1 MISRV
6 AESCFW
12 LFRYIER
19 AESCARLTSINRLIV
34 LDANAADV
42 ERWRP
47 VIVVLGEQERFEE
60 LIGASGYHDD
70 NGTEEYL
77 TWSEKNPVS
86 IRNNL
91 YWARENAR
99 MIREV
104 ISREMW
110 ETLNTWW
117 QWLNSRAAQKE
128 YKKDRSQF
136 YQRIRSL
143 CAEFHGI
150 SHDTMLHEEPLD
162 FMRLGMA
169 LERANQ
175 TARLMDVTHHRV
187 APSDKATLE
196 TPWQSAQWVSQLKL
210 CAADEPYFKRN
221 RAAPTGSEV
230 AAFLL
235 QDPTFPRSVRHCFER
250 AAESLG
256 KIEVAAERRRP
267 TPSLLA
273 IRSMGERLLSQNIV
287 SVIRSGLHTELTH
300 VVETTAMV
308 CEQLHRDFFDPITEF
323 DIELAS
329 RAPEARTSAAP
340 AAALVTTGAAP
351 QNGTPSSTGAASQ
364 GSQQS
369 QSSQSQSSQASSAVA
384 PSSSARNRSPDV

>member
-12 LFRYIER
+12 LFRHIER
-19 AESCARLTSINRLIV
+19 AESSARLVSVNRLIV
-34 LDANAADV
+34 LDASAAEA
-42 ERWRP
+42 ERWKP
-47 VIVVLGEQERFEE
+47 VIVVAGEQERFEQ
-60 LIGASGYHDD
+60 LLGTDKYDD
-70 NGTEEYL
+70 DDDAQEYL
-77 TWSEKNPVS
+77 TWSDKNPVS

-117 QWLNSRAAQKE
+117 QWFNGRVAQKE
-128 YKKDRSQF
+128 YRKDRSQF
-136 YQRIRSL
+136 YQRVRSM
-143 CAEFHGI
+143 CAEFQGI
-150 SHDTMLHEEPLD
+150 CHDTMLHEEPLD

-187 APSDKATLE
+187 ATSEKATLE
-196 TPWQSAQWVSQLKL
+196 SPWQSAQWVSQLRL
-210 CAADEPYFKRN
+210 CAADEPFFKRN
-221 RAAPTGSEV
+221 RAAPTGATV

-250 AAESLG
+250 AEELLG
-256 KIEVAAERRRP
+256 NIEVAAERRRA

-273 IRSMGERLLSQNIV
+273 VRSMVDRLRSQNIET
-287 SVIRSGLHTELTH
+287 VIQSGLHAELTH
-300 VVETTAMV
+300 VVETTATV
-308 CEQLHRDFFDPITEF
+308 CDQLHHDFFDPVTDF
-323 DIELAS
+323 DVEQAS
-329 RAPEARTSAAP
+329 LAP
-340 AAALVTTGAAP
+340 AARTGSP
-351 QNGTPSSTGAASQ
+351 PSSNGTQT
-364 GSQQS
+364 QS
-369 QSSQSQSSQASSAVA
+369 QSSQSQSSASPSSATPPAAKPGSVA
-384 PSSSARNRSPDV
+384 PPRTSDA

>member
-34 LDANAADV
+34 LDANAADA

-47 VIVVLGEQERFEE
+47 VIVVVGEQERFEE

-70 NGTEEYL
+70 DGTEEYL

-187 APSDKATLE
+187 ASSDKATLE

-221 RAAPTGSEV
+221 RAAPTGSVV

-250 AAESLG
+250 AEESLG
-256 KIEVAAERRRP
+256 KIEVSAERRRP

-273 IRSMGERLLSQNIV
+273 IRSMAERLRSQNIV
-287 SVIRSGLHTELTH
+287 SVIESGLHTELTH

-329 RAPEARTSAAP
+329 RAPDARASAAP
-340 AAALVTTGAAP
+340 DSMTTGSMTTGSAP
-351 QNGTPSSTGAASQ
+351 AMT
-364 GSQQS
+364 
-369 QSSQSQSSQASSAVA
+369 SSQSQSAASPSAAVPSQNSQGKSSHVR
-384 PSSSARNRSPDV
+384 PV

>member
-6 AESCFW
+6 AESCYW

-19 AESCARLTSINRLIV
+19 AESSARLVAVNRLIV
-34 LDANAADV
+34 LDANVADV
-42 ERWRP
+42 ERWKP
-47 VIVVLGEQERFEE
+47 VIVVVGEQARFEE
-60 LIGASGYHDD
+60 LFGADKYRDD
-70 NGTEEYL
+70 DDIEEYL

-99 MIREV
+99 QIREV

-117 QWLNSRAAQKE
+117 QWFNGRAAQKE

-136 YQRIRSL
+136 YQRIRSM
-143 CAEFHGI
+143 CAEFQGI

-162 FMRLGMA
+162 FMRLGTA

-187 APSDKATLE
+187 AASEKTTLE

-210 CAADEPYFKRN
+210 CAADEPFFKRN
-221 RAAPTGSEV
+221 RAVPTGSTV

-250 AAESLG
+250 AEESLG
-256 KIEVAAERRRP
+256 NIEVAAERRRP
-267 TPSLLA
+267 TPSLVA
-273 IRSMGERLLSQNIV
+273 VRSIVDRLRSQNIV
-287 SVIRSGLHTELTH
+287 SVIKSGLHAELTH
-300 VVETTAMV
+300 VVDTTGSV
-308 CEQLHRDFFDPITEF
+308 GDQLHHDFFDPSTDLDVEQVS
-323 DIELAS
+323 L
-329 RAPEARTSAAP
+329 APESRTM
-340 AAALVTTGAAP
+340 TQT
-351 QNGTPSSTGAASQ
+351 
-364 GSQQS
+364 
-369 QSSQSQSSQASSAVA
+369 QSSSRESRLPGV
-384 PSSSARNRSPDV
+384 

>member
-19 AESCARLTSINRLIV
+19 AECSARLTSVNRLIV
-34 LDANAADV
+34 LDANVVDP

-47 VIVVLGEQERFEE
+47 VIVVVGEQKRFEE
-60 LIGASGYHDD
+60 QVGADKYLDD
-70 NGTEEYL
+70 DDTEEFL

-99 MIREV
+99 QIREV

-117 QWLNSRAAQKE
+117 QWFNGRAAQRE

-136 YQRIRSL
+136 YQRIRSM
-143 CAEFHGI
+143 CCEFQGI
-150 SHDTMLHEEPLD
+150 SYDTMLHEEPLD

-187 APSDKATLE
+187 ASNEKASLE
-196 TPWQSAQWVSQLKL
+196 SPWQSAQWVSQLKL

-221 RAAPTGSEV
+221 RAAPTGSVV

-250 AAESLG
+250 AEEALG
-256 KIEVAAERRRP
+256 NIELAAERRRP
-267 TPSLLA
+267 TPSLSA
-273 IRSMGERLLSQNIV
+273 VRSMVDRLRSQNIV
-287 SVIRSGLHTELTH
+287 SVIQSGLHAELTH
-300 VVETTAMV
+300 VVNTTASV
-308 CEQLHRDFFDPITEF
+308 CEQLHHDFFDPSTER

-340 AAALVTTGAAP
+340 APAP
-351 QNGTPSSTGAASQ
+351 STQ
-364 GSQQS
+364 
-369 QSSQSQSSQASSAVA
+369 SQSQSSSGAVA
-384 PSSSARNRSPDV
+384 IGGAQKRPPDV

>member
-12 LFRYIER
+12 LFRYMER
-19 AESCARLTSINRLIV
+19 TESCARIVSVNRLIV
-34 LDANAADV
+34 LDANAADA

-47 VIVVLGEQERFEE
+47 VIVVVGEQARFEE
-60 LIGASGYHDD
+60 QIGAAKYHDD
-70 NGTEEYL
+70 DDAQEYL

-104 ISREMW
+104 ISHEMF

-117 QWLNSRAAQKE
+117 QWFNGRAAQRE
-128 YKKDRSQF
+128 YKKDRSEF
-136 YQRIRSL
+136 YDRIRSM
-143 CAEFHGI
+143 CAEFQGI
-150 SHDTMLHEEPLD
+150 SHDTMLHEEPLH

-187 APSDKATLE
+187 AASEKATLE
-196 TPWQSAQWVSQLKL
+196 SPWQSAQWVSQLRL
-210 CAADEPYFKRN
+210 CAADEPFFKRN
-221 RAAPTGSEV
+221 RSAPTGSAV

-250 AAESLG
+250 AEEALG
-256 KIEVAAERRRP
+256 NIELAAERRRP
-267 TPSLLA
+267 TPSLVA
-273 IRSMGERLLSQNIV
+273 VRSMVDRLRSQNIA
-287 SVIRSGLHTELTH
+287 SVIQLGLHAELTH
-300 VVETTAMV
+300 VVDTTASV
-308 CEQLHRDFFDPITEF
+308 CEQLDHDFFDPITEF
-323 DIELAS
+323 DLELAS
-329 RAPEARTSAAP
+329 RAP
-340 AAALVTTGAAP
+340 AAAAA
-351 QNGTPSSTGAASQ
+351 AA
-364 GSQQS
+364 
-369 QSSQSQSSQASSAVA
+369 SSQSQAQAQSSGDS
-384 PSSSARNRSPDV
+384 

>member
-12 LFRYIER
+12 LFRQIER
-19 AESCARLTSINRLIV
+19 AESAARLVSINRLIV
-34 LDANAADV
+34 LDANVARV
-42 ERWRP
+42 ERWKP
-47 VIVVLGEQERFEE
+47 VIVVAGEQARFEE
-60 LIGASGYHDD
+60 LLGAEKYSDD
-70 NGTEEYL
+70 DDTENYL

-117 QWLNSRAAQKE
+117 QWFNGRAAQKE

-136 YQRIRSL
+136 YQRIRSM
-143 CAEFHGI
+143 CAEFQGI

-187 APSDKATLE
+187 ASSEKATLE

-210 CAADEPYFKRN
+210 CAADEPFFKRN
-221 RAAPTGSEV
+221 RAAPTGSTV

-250 AAESLG
+250 AEESLG
-256 KIEVAAERRRP
+256 NIEAAAERRGP
-267 TPSLLA
+267 TPSLVA
-273 IRSMGERLLSQNIV
+273 VRSIVDRLRSQNIV
-287 SVIRSGLHTELTH
+287 SVIQSGLHAELTH
-300 VVETTAMV
+300 VVDTTASV
-308 CEQLHRDFFDPITEF
+308 CDQLHHDFFDPSTEV
-323 DIELAS
+323 DVALAS
-329 RAPEARTSAAP
+329 
-340 AAALVTTGAAP
+340 L
-351 QNGTPSSTGAASQ
+351 
-364 GSQQS
+364 
-369 QSSQSQSSQASSAVA
+369 A
-384 PSSSARNRSPDV
+384 PSSRGQTQAQKQTQTQKQTQG